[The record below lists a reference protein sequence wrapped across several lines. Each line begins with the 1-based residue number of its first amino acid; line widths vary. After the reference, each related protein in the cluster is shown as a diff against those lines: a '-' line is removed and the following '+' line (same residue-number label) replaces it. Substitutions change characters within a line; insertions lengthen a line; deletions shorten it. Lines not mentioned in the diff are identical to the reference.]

1 MPGTSASHIIFFI
14 AAVIV
19 ASSVASIFA
28 TTAIRMSGD
37 IKEQADVRVNELNT
51 RVVIINDPAAMPYN
65 SSTGTLVLYV
75 KNVGKT
81 VLAENSTKV
90 FIDGNY
96 TRSENLTF
104 SLLDGAASW
113 SRETVLEIVI
123 HNITLSPGDHRAK
136 VVVSYGKSATLQFR
150 I

>member
-14 AAVIV
+14 ASVIV
-19 ASSVASIFA
+19 ATSVASIFA
-28 TTAIRMSGD
+28 TTAIRLSGD
-37 IKEQADVRVNELNT
+37 IKEQADARTNELNT
-51 RVVIINDPAAMPYN
+51 RVAIINDPAAMPYN
-65 SSTGTLVLYV
+65 SSANTLVLYV

-81 VLAENSTKV
+81 VLAEGSTRV

-104 SLLDGAASW
+104 TLLDGATSW
-113 SRETVLEIVI
+113 SRETVLEITL
-123 HNITLSPGDHRAK
+123 HNITLSSGDHRAK